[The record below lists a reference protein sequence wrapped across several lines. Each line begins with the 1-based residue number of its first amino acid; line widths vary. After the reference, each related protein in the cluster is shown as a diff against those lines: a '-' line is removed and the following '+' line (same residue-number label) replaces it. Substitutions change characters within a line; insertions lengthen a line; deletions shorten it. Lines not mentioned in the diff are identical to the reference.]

1 MKSLSEKI
9 SFLKKRRSIFSSSLF
24 TNNKHHRFTYH
35 SQAWR
40 RWTLYQ
46 MRWQTSESFY
56 QGGSVLHNSWLSGD
70 ACLYIGRDLW
80 HCSKN
85 VSLGV
90 CGEGCW
96 IKNGCRH
103 AEKVGDAVCGWN
115 GTKPG
120 DGTLA
125 STGLLAV
132 TERGVLAAGFSA
144 HRWREPPK
152 IGHCPVWTRAN
163 FPHKA
168 GAHSHQRDHARQVG
182 TTHRTDVSDRVAFG
196 LPWSENAVDVV
207 EISPAWSRSLLC
219 KLRTQSPVA
228 LTASVSRRPLVSLLL
243 FLR

>member
-1 MKSLSEKI
+1 MGKIFHLITAHFIPSCSKMKSLSEKI
-9 SFLKKRRSIFSSSLF
+9 SLKKRRRSIFSSSLF

-35 SQAWR
+35 SQARR

-103 AEKVGDAVCGWN
+103 AEKVGDAVCGWMAQN
-115 GTKPG
+115 PAMARSPPPACWLWQSGESWLQDFRRT
-120 DGTLA
+120 
-125 STGLLAV
+125 
-132 TERGVLAAGFSA
+132 AG
-144 HRWREPPK
+144 E
-152 IGHCPVWTRAN
+152 
-163 FPHKA
+163 
-168 GAHSHQRDHARQVG
+168 
-182 TTHRTDVSDRVAFG
+182 
-196 LPWSENAVDVV
+196 
-207 EISPAWSRSLLC
+207 SPR
-219 KLRTQSPVA
+219 K
-228 LTASVSRRPLVSLLL
+228 
-243 FLR
+243 